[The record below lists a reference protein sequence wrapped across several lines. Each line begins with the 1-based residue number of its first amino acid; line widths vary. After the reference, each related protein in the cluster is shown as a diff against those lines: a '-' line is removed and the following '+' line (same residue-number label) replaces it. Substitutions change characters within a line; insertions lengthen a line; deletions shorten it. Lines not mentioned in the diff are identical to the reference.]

1 MENEAGGMYMA
12 GLAWRTT
19 KGGNFSVLEQRS
31 VFKTLVTKA
40 ETPKDRHL
48 IGIKMFCHSRYNGFL
63 K

>member
-1 MENEAGGMYMA
+1 MGNEAGGMYIA
-12 GLAWRTT
+12 GLAWRIA

-31 VFKTLVTKA
+31 VFRTLVTKA

-48 IGIKMFCHSRYNGFL
+48 IGIKMFYHSLYNGFL